1 MLSGSAFKL
10 KDGSI
15 IPFGNITNFL
25 YHKQV
30 KFPGPSSDIQNEH
43 QIKTNQTLVNSV
55 LNPVHSYFSPLSHIL
70 TDSEVEQGLENMF
83 RIESLEYF
91 LEQNMAEGNNDQGNR
106 ERLPKNLQGL
116 LNFCTEITARED
128 TTQPSSATELSQERR
143 EFLEKVLAG
152 FQGDVAKC
160 MANLLKKLTDPS
172 VFDIN
177 SDVSEQEEALEQ
189 LGRICVVYTLEINY
203 MYSYFKTKSVL
214 IGILFKTDLFKMNGF
229 PTIVNVLDSPHY
241 SLQKGAA
248 QVIGDICQNNE
259 VGQQNMLPL
268 NVMQKLLN
276 IIDNHSDP
284 ECMVKALYALS
295 CLTRESEMAEKMFSD
310 LSGFCY
316 LMRAIQTKQPKLVVK
331 SVFLLNYFIGK
342 TDKYKDT
349 LLSMGFVDQL
359 ISILFSED
367 IDDTSREY
375 CTLSLYNLSTSY
387 DKALQECQRPEFNLV
402 FQLNERLK
410 TISGNDQYQVKLMSI
425 SIFHLYL
432 LLC

>member
-1 MLSGSAFKL
+1 
-10 KDGSI
+10 
-15 IPFGNITNFL
+15 
-25 YHKQV
+25 
-30 KFPGPSSDIQNEH
+30 
-43 QIKTNQTLVNSV
+43 
-55 LNPVHSYFSPLSHIL
+55 
-70 TDSEVEQGLENMF
+70 
-83 RIESLEYF
+83 
-91 LEQNMAEGNNDQGNR
+91 MAEGNNDQGNR

-172 VFDIN
+172 VFDVN

-189 LGRICVVYTLEINY
+189 LGEYVEDINY
-203 MYSYFKTKSVL
+203 A
-214 IGILFKTDLFKMNGF
+214 IDLFKMNGF

-402 FQLNERLK
+402 LQLNERLK
-410 TISGNDQYQVKLMSI
+410 TISGNDQYQEEENYIKSFLEVLHFNDEREEDDDI
-425 SIFHLYL
+425 R
-432 LLC
+432 